1 MSGISTKVRE
11 AMAAA
16 ADTTGLPDY
25 EGLPTKRTSIAVTN
39 TGDGL
44 TNAMAVEPILYAVG
58 STQYVVIECTVDKHG
73 HAIIDGE
80 AAYEVEQKFK
90 GGVGMVV
97 DADLVKPM
105 IDKQRERVQLAKEK
119 AEGTMRLAFDPDD
132 KSGPLDDD
140 GPPLPEAAEDGP
152 VAGVDQL
159 ATKRKR
165 RSTKAAGDGEA

>member
-1 MSGISTKVRE
+1 MTGITTKVRE

-16 ADTTGLPDY
+16 ADNSGLPDY

-44 TNAMAVEPILYAVG
+44 TNAMAVEPILYPVG
-58 STQYVVIECTVDKHG
+58 STQYVVIECKVDKHG
-73 HAIIDGE
+73 HAIIEGE

-105 IDKQRERVQLAKEK
+105 IDQQRERVQMAKEK

-140 GPPLPEAAEDGP
+140 LPDAP

-159 ATKRKR
+159 ATKRQTAAEKR
-165 RSTKAAGDGEA
+165 AAKKATEGT